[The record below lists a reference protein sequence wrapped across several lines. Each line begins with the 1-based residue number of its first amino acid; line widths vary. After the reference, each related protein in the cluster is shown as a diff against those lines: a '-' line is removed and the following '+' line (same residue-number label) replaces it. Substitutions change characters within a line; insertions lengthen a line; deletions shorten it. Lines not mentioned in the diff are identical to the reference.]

1 MLNMPSKCS
10 AEALF
15 SSFTRG
21 LCANSFFPPSHETLL
36 ATKCRSMQGR
46 QPGWGKSR
54 AEGLLG
60 WAGKC
65 QDESGGGGSLGDS
78 ASAELLGPLSNGA
91 GVAAGVRSAPQS
103 HMEALIAA
111 PHVMQNEVLSATFQQ
126 EAGRKGRFTVGRELS
141 LAAWP
146 SCW

>member
-1 MLNMPSKCS
+1 MN
-10 AEALF
+10 
-15 SSFTRG
+15 
-21 LCANSFFPPSHETLL
+21 
-36 ATKCRSMQGR
+36 
-46 QPGWGKSR
+46 PGG
-54 AEGLLG
+54 
-60 WAGKC
+60 
-65 QDESGGGGSLGDS
+65 GGGGSLGDS